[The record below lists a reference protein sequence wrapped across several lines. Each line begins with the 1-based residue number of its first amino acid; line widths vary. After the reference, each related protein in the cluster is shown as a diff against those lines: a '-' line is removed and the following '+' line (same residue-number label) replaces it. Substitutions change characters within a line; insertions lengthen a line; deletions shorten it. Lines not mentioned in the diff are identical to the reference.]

1 MFLDININKLTKLV
15 KSFYE
20 LTKIR
25 MVIYDDAF
33 NEIFSYPVKHTV
45 FCDMMN
51 QNPQIHQKCTASASH
66 ACDQCRRQNRLI
78 VYTCHAGLTEVV
90 APLYENNTTIGY
102 IMFGQITN
110 IKNRPEFAKKAR
122 LKCENYPLDFEEFA
136 KKIKTVPYKTNSQLE
151 AISEIMNVFTT
162 YISLQKIVSTKQ
174 EETLES
180 ILDYIDKNLHSDL
193 SVQSICEKFSISKT
207 VLYDLT
213 QSAMPGGIAKYIRL
227 KRIEKAKELLFT
239 TDKPV
244 EEISGLS
251 GFMDCNYF
259 RRVFK
264 QATGL
269 SAKSYR
275 KKSRS
280 H

>member
-15 KSFYE
+15 RSFYE

-25 MVIYDDAF
+25 MVIYDDEF
-33 NEIFSYPVKHTV
+33 NEIFSYPEKHTA

-51 QNPQIHQKCTASASH
+51 RNPQIHQKCTASARH
-66 ACDQCRRQNRLI
+66 ACDQCRKHNQLI
-78 VYTCHAGLTEVV
+78 AYTCHAGLTEVV
-90 APLYENNTTIGY
+90 APLSENNATIGY

-110 IKNRPEFAKKAR
+110 IKNRSEFSRRAR
-122 LKCENYPLDFEEFA
+122 LKCENYPLDFDDFE
-136 KKIKTVPYKTNSQLE
+136 KKIKTVSYKTNTQIE
-151 AISEIMNVFTT
+151 AISEIMNAFTS
-162 YISLQKIVSTKQ
+162 YICLQKIVSTKR

-180 ILDYIDKNLHSDL
+180 LLDYIDENLYSDL
-193 SVQSICEKFSISKT
+193 SVHSICEKFSISKT
-207 VLYDLT
+207 VLYDLSK
-213 QSAMPGGIAKYIRL
+213 SAMPGGIAKYIRT
-227 KRIEKAKELLFT
+227 KRIEKAKELLLK
-239 TDKPV
+239 TDKSI

-275 KKSRS
+275 KKGIR
-280 H
+280 